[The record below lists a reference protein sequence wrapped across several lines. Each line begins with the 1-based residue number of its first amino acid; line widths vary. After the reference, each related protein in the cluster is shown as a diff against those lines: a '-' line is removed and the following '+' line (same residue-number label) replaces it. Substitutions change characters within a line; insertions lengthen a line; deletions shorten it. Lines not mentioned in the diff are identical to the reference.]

1 MTDEQKRT
9 DGTSEKAPEVEATP
23 QAKQVSR
30 SEPSAARKVIRWIFR
45 LLVVIFLGIAL
56 GAGLYYGVRSFYR
69 DAIEPLQTM
78 DQRTREVETKV
89 TELYET
95 VREDKRSASEG
106 LTDVQGR
113 LAVQAEEIAT
123 LTSQLNRLEGQ
134 TADQAKAFDKV
145 AELRDDVDQV
155 EDDFNALDAQ
165 LADLEQVVQAED
177 LPVEQVQESLQL
189 MRVMI
194 LLTRARLWVEQDN
207 FGLAGEDM
215 DAAIGIMN
223 ELLIDNTDAE
233 GQPDDALLAISNQLT
248 LASDN
253 VRENPA
259 LAEEELEIAWKL
271 LFETTAP

>member
-1 MTDEQKRT
+1 MTDEQKRAE
-9 DGTSEKAPEVEATP
+9 GTSEKAPVVEATP

-30 SEPSAARKVIRWIFR
+30 SEPSAARKVVRWIFR
-45 LLVVIFLGIAL
+45 ILVVIFLGVAL

-78 DQRTREVETKV
+78 DQRTREVESKV
-89 TELYET
+89 AELSET
-95 VREDKRSASEG
+95 VQEDKRSASEG

-123 LTSQLNRLEGQ
+123 LTSQLTRLEDQ
-134 TADQAKAFDKV
+134 TADQAEALDKV
-145 AELRDDVDQV
+145 AELRDDLNQI
-155 EDDFNALDAQ
+155 EDDFTALDAQ
-165 LADLEQVVQAED
+165 LADLEEVVQAED

-233 GQPDDALLAISNQLT
+233 GQPDEALLAISNQLT

-253 VRENPA
+253 VRDNPA

>member
-1 MTDEQKRT
+1 MTDEQKRAE
-9 DGTSEKAPEVEATP
+9 GTSEKAPVVEATP

-30 SEPSAARKVIRWIFR
+30 SEPSAARKVVRWIFR
-45 LLVVIFLGIAL
+45 MLVVIFLGVAL

-78 DQRTREVETKV
+78 DQRTREVESKV
-89 TELYET
+89 AELSET
-95 VREDKRSASEG
+95 VQEDKRSASEG

-123 LTSQLNRLEGQ
+123 LTSQLTRLEDQ
-134 TADQAKAFDKV
+134 TADQAEALDKV
-145 AELRDDVDQV
+145 AELRDDLNQI
-155 EDDFNALDAQ
+155 EDDFTALDAQ
-165 LADLEQVVQAED
+165 LADLEEVVQAED

-233 GQPDDALLAISNQLT
+233 GQPDEALLAISNQLT

-253 VRENPA
+253 VRDNPA